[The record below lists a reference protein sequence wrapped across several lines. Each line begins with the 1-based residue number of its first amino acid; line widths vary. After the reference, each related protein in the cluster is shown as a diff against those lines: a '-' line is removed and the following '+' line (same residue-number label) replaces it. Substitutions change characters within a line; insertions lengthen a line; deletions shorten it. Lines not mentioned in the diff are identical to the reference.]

1 MDDMKK
7 MLGKKPRIQDED
19 KKMAKLK
26 ALKELKDNMSSMAQ
40 DGLGKALS
48 MKKVTV
54 AAPDT
59 DKLKEGL
66 DKAKELVGEMPNDK
80 GPEEQ
85 PEEDQHDGHDY
96 MSENDMM
103 EESEDL
109 EKEVEECESPEE
121 IDQLMKKLEEK
132 KKALSMKK

>member
-7 MLGKKPRIQDED
+7 MLGKKPRVQDED

-54 AAPDT
+54 AAPDS

-66 DKAKELVGEMPNDK
+66 DKAKELVGEMPDDES
-80 GPEEQ
+80 PMVE
-85 PEEDQHDGHDY
+85 PEEDQHDGHD
-96 MSENDMM
+96 M
-103 EESEDL
+103 EEVESEDL